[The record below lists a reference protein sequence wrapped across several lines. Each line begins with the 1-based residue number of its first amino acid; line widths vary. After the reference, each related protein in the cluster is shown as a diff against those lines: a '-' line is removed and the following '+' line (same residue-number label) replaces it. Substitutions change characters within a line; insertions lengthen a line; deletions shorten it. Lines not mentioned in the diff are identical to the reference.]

1 MASGSLRERDTKN
14 RFPEGSRLLQKISVV
29 KEGKCCSLSQNT
41 RALSHH
47 RRRKIRDNWIGYVF
61 IGPWLLCFL
70 AFTLV
75 PLLSSVVL
83 SMMDYNMLSDP
94 TYTGFKNFI
103 DLFTEDQLFG
113 KSLGVTFE
121 FVFLAI
127 PLRLVFALLV
137 ALILNRESKAV
148 PIYRVIY
155 YLPSILGGSVAVAVM
170 WRYCFNRDGVFNTFL
185 HAIGIPCEI
194 SWISNTDTALWSLV
208 LMFIWQFG
216 SPMLIF
222 LAGLKQ
228 IPKSYY
234 EAAECDGAGS
244 IKRFFSITLPML
256 TPIIFFNLIMQM
268 IGGFMVFSQA
278 MIVTEGGPLNRTLVY
293 ALYLYRQSF
302 TYYRMGYGSAMAW
315 ILIGIVGIFTALVF
329 KSSNYWVFYENEI
342 K

>member
-1 MASGSLRERDTKN
+1 MANTTGTVSRYRSSKRRE
-14 RFPEGSRLLQKISVV
+14 
-29 KEGKCCSLSQNT
+29 
-41 RALSHH
+41 
-47 RRRKIRDNWIGYVF
+47 NWAGYFF
-61 IGPWLLCFL
+61 IGPWLFCFL
-70 AFTLV
+70 AFTLI
-75 PLLSSVVL
+75 PLISSVVL
-83 SMMDYNMLSDP
+83 SLMEYNMLSNP
-94 TYTGFKNFI
+94 VFIGFKNFV

-127 PLRLVFALLV
+127 PLRLAFALLV
-137 ALILNRESKAV
+137 AIILNRESKAV
-148 PIYRVIY
+148 PIYRVVY

-170 WRYCFNRDGVFNTFL
+170 WRYCFNRDGVFNTAL
-185 HAIGIPCEI
+185 RALGIACDI
-194 SWISNTDTALWSLV
+194 SWISNTDTAIWSLV

-234 EAAECDGAGS
+234 EAAECDGAGP
-244 IKRFFSITLPML
+244 IKRFFKITLPML

-315 ILIGIVGIFTALVF
+315 ILIGIVGVFTALVF
-329 KSSNYWVFYENEI
+329 KSSNY
-342 K
+342 

>member
-1 MASGSLRERDTKN
+1 MSITKGSSSGRRL
-14 RFPEGSRLLQKISVV
+14 SRL
-29 KEGKCCSLSQNT
+29 G
-41 RALSHH
+41 
-47 RRRKIRDNWIGYVF
+47 DNLVGYLF
-61 IGPWLLCFL
+61 IGPWLFCFL

-75 PLLSSVVL
+75 PLLTSVGL
-83 SMMDYNMLSDP
+83 SLMEYNMLSEP
-94 TYTGFKNFI
+94 VFVGLRNFV

-148 PIYRVIY
+148 PIYRVVY

-170 WRYCFNRDGVFNTFL
+170 WRYCFNRDGVFNTAL
-185 HAIGIPCEI
+185 RALGIACDI
-194 SWISNTDTALWSLV
+194 SWISNTNTAIWSLV

-222 LAGLKQ
+222 LAGIKQ

-234 EAAECDGAGS
+234 EAAECDGAGAV
-244 IKRFFSITLPML
+244 KRFFKITLPML

-293 ALYLYRQSF
+293 ALYLYRQTF

-315 ILIGIVGIFTALVF
+315 ILIAIVGVFTALVF